1 MIANIFHLLKP
12 IDMKKEETQKVLER
26 QGWTFS
32 TCKTGH
38 IAIHKTGIREYAPT
52 LTGLFKK
59 IRGY

>member
-1 MIANIFHLLKP
+1 
-12 IDMKKEETQKVLER
+12 MKKEETQKVLER

-38 IAIHKTGIREYAPT
+38 IATHKTGIREYAPT

>member
-32 TCKTGH
+32 TCKTGY